1 MAEIPA
7 NLNPCNPQ
15 SLPPINQPVTP
26 LCHFH
31 MCLCGSHYFN
41 IYTPCS
47 YSYSFHF
54 ILTVHYHFCTCMCDG
69 PHGLSI
75 FIKSFTGECAVCSQ
89 HANQICMHSW
99 ITLMSCCEYNFQA
112 CPPALTT
119 SLLICKDIDALILC
133 IILHL

>member
-7 NLNPCNPQ
+7 NLNLCNPQ

-26 LCHFH
+26 LCHFY

-54 ILTVHYHFCTCMCDG
+54 ILTVHYHFCTCMRDG

-75 FIKSFTGECAVCSQ
+75 LIKS
-89 HANQICMHSW
+89 
-99 ITLMSCCEYNFQA
+99 
-112 CPPALTT
+112 
-119 SLLICKDIDALILC
+119 LIL
-133 IILHL
+133 LYFETF

>member
-54 ILTVHYHFCTCMCDG
+54 ILPVHYHFCTCMRDG

-75 FIKSFTGECAVCSQ
+75 LIKS
-89 HANQICMHSW
+89 
-99 ITLMSCCEYNFQA
+99 LR
-112 CPPALTT
+112 
-119 SLLICKDIDALILC
+119 SLLSDRLGAHAYKRENGVTNEAIVIEWAAAAAW
-133 IILHL
+133 